1 MYKICLNENKR
12 KVLLMYWDI
21 PQHLKKKKINFSIKC
36 GRQITSKFNL
46 NCGQKSSNEMILVGG
61 QQFKSL
67 QERKPEKIQ
76 ALTRFQPVPS
86 KY

>member
-1 MYKICLNENKR
+1 MYNICLNENKR
-12 KVLLMYWDI
+12 KVLFMYWDI
-21 PQHLKKKKINFSIKC
+21 PQHQKKKKNFSIKC

-67 QERKPEKIQ
+67 QEKKPEKIQ
-76 ALTRFQPVPS
+76 ALTGFQLS
-86 KY
+86 KS

>member
-1 MYKICLNENKR
+1 
-12 KVLLMYWDI
+12 MYWDI
-21 PQHLKKKKINFSIKC
+21 PQHQKKKKKNFSIKC

-67 QERKPEKIQ
+67 QEKSLK
-76 ALTRFQPVPS
+76 RFRL
-86 KY
+86 

>member
-1 MYKICLNENKR
+1 MYNICLNENKR

-21 PQHLKKKKINFSIKC
+21 PQHLKKKIINFSIKR

-67 QERKPEKIQ
+67 QEKSLK
-76 ALTRFQPVPS
+76 RFRL
-86 KY
+86 